1 VRAQDIGQ
9 HRAMHMLVAA
19 WLLVGTA
26 ETAAPP
32 APEAPVAV
40 EAGAVD
46 DGPDLGAIGLVLTGG
61 GAALATG
68 TVVAS
73 TLIESLNTPDQEGQ
87 PRNEKLIQGSG
98 LVATGLVSIGAAAM
112 LTGAALL
119 IDDVVFAPAR
129 AAQKPAE

>member
-1 VRAQDIGQ
+1 
-9 HRAMHMLVAA
+9 MHLLVAT

-26 ETAAPP
+26 DATAPA
-32 APEAPVAV
+32 APEAPVA
-40 EAGAVD
+40 AGAVD
-46 DGPDLGAIGLVLTGG
+46 GADLEGAPDLGAIGLALAGG
-61 GAALATG
+61 GAALATS

-73 TLIESLNTPDQEGQ
+73 TLIEALNTPDQEGQ

-119 IDDVVFAPAR
+119 IDDAVFSPAR